1 VKHVVLGLLIVFFAA
16 DALSVR
22 VEIGTG
28 VGGAI
33 VGGLA
38 VYAKVS
44 ERLARIE
51 TRQDAIEGTA
61 VRIEKKI
68 DDNQARTER
77 QVEDHHDENRK
88 RLDRFAEQLTTIERQ
103 TNRREQ
109 PRP

>member
-1 VKHVVLGLLIVFFAA
+1 MLAPTDPSSVLIPLG
-16 DALSVR
+16 S
-22 VEIGTG
+22 G

-38 VYAKVS
+38 VYARVS

-51 TRQDAIEGTA
+51 TRQDAIELTA

-68 DDNQARTER
+68 DDNQARSDQTTRDNHRENQSILAEVRDQLTAVQHQTER
-77 QVEDHHDENRK
+77 
-88 RLDRFAEQLTTIERQ
+88 
-103 TNRREQ
+103 REK